1 MTDTATQIV
10 EIQGHDIVE
19 TVRAAL
25 QYVAVYHAPDYLEQL
40 VDAYR
45 REQSA
50 PARAAIGQ
58 ILESSRLAALRRRP
72 ICQDTGVVNV
82 FGRIGQSVVIRSD
95 HTLPELVN
103 QATRLAYL
111 EAGNPLRAFVVE
123 DPIFE
128 RHNTR
133 DNTPAVTHV
142 ETVVGNT
149 LELLVAAKGFGS
161 ENKTRFAMLNPA
173 DSVED
178 WVVETVGGLGAGW
191 CPPGVIGIGVGGTSE
206 KAMMMAKQALIS
218 DIDITQLIARGPETL
233 EKELRLRLY
242 DRINALGIGAQGL
255 GGVTT
260 VVDVKV
266 RSYPTN
272 AASKPVA
279 LVPQCAANRHVQ
291 VTLDGTGPAYLN
303 PPDLDAWPQIDG
315 AVPDTEPRRV
325 DHSRLTR
332 AEMADWVPGETL
344 LLSGKLLTARDPA
357 HRRMADIVEGGGEL
371 PVSLE
376 GRVIYYVGPVDPV
389 EGEAVGPAGPTT
401 GSRMDPFTEMT
412 LQQGALSMIGKAE
425 RGPEAID
432 AIRRHQATYLIA
444 TGGAAVLVAKA
455 IRSSRLLAFEDL
467 GMEAIREFEFE
478 VENMP
483 VTVAVGTDGSSIHS
497 LGPQA
502 WRGRHTP
509 VTAPPRA

>member
-1 MTDTATQIV
+1 MIDRAARIV
-10 EIQGHDIVE
+10 EIKGEDIIE

-25 QYVAVYHAPDYLEQL
+25 QYVAVYHAPDYLAQL
-40 VDAYR
+40 VEAYR

-50 PARAAIGQ
+50 PARMAIGH
-58 ILESSRLAALRRRP
+58 ILESSRLAAIGKRP

-82 FGRIGQSVVIRSD
+82 FAKVGQSVVIDSD
-95 HTLPELVN
+95 QPLPELIDR
-103 QATRLAYL
+103 ATRLAYL
-111 EAGNPLRAFVVE
+111 DAGNPLRASVVE

-128 RHNTR
+128 RRNTR

-142 ETVVGNT
+142 EFVIGNT

-178 WVVETVGGLGAGW
+178 WVVDTVAGLGAGW
-191 CPPGVIGIGVGGTSE
+191 CPPGVIGVGVGGTSE
-206 KAMMMAKQALIS
+206 KAMIMAKRASID
-218 DIDITQLIARGPETL
+218 DIDISELVARGPQTRE
-233 EKELRLRLY
+233 EELRLRLY

-255 GGVTT
+255 GGMTT

-266 RSYPTN
+266 ASYPTH
-272 AASKPVA
+272 AASKPIA
-279 LVPQCAANRHVQ
+279 LVPQCAANRHMRVK
-291 VTLDGTGPAYLN
+291 LDGTGPAYLA
-303 PPDLDAWPQIDG
+303 PPDIDSWPQIDG
-315 AVPDTEPRRV
+315 SSPGASLKRV
-325 DHSRLTR
+325 DLSSLTR
-332 AEMADWVPGETL
+332 EQMVGWRPGETL
-344 LLSGKLLTARDPA
+344 LLSGKILTARDAA
-357 HRRMADIVEGGGEL
+357 HRRMADIVESGGEL
-371 PVSLE
+371 PVSIE
-376 GRVIYYVGPVDPV
+376 GRVIYYVGPVDPI

-425 RGPEAID
+425 RGSEAID
-432 AIRRHQATYLIA
+432 AIRRHQTTYLVA

-467 GMEAIREFEFE
+467 GMEAIREFE

-483 VTVAVGTDGSSIHS
+483 VMVAVSTDGVSIHS
-497 LGPQA
+497 LGPAA
-502 WRGRHTP
+502 WRGRN
-509 VTAPPRA
+509 TAVGSGLEKN